1 MKRIVSFILVLIAL
15 HSGTL
20 LASGASEVQST
31 DRDITSVASTADHS
45 TFEVLD
51 QEFDYAPDVTE
62 ACLECH
68 TEASKQMHKTF
79 HWNWAKEVE
88 GIMVGKAK
96 NAFNNYCV
104 SAKGNE
110 SCTQCHTGYGWRNED
125 FDLEAEENVDCLVC
139 HDTTGTYK
147 KSAASSGHPYYE
159 DTMVGGKL
167 KKAVD
172 LAYVA
177 QHVGRPDRDNCLA
190 CHALGGGGNGVKH
203 GDTDLSLIDPH
214 FELDVHM
221 SPEKLNFACQD
232 CHTTSDHKISGRYN
246 DRKAFVDHE
255 LNMGQPEREG
265 NNVSC
270 ESCHSAT
277 PHQDREIDN
286 HTAKVACASCHI
298 PEMARGPYL
307 TKLSWDWST
316 AGDLKDGKPYNI
328 DKEFDGVVN
337 HAYMSKKGTFEWGR
351 NVVPEYRWYKGELKQ
366 MTFLDEIDPSQAP
379 IDVNPPTGDY
389 KDPDARIWPFKIHK
403 GKQPYDSERN
413 HMLPIKLYGRKGTG
427 AFWTEF
433 DWDKA
438 LAAGAK
444 LNNLEFS
451 GNYDFIET
459 NGYWPIKHMVAPAD
473 KSVACVECHSRD
485 GRLEGLNDF
494 YLVGRDSHSLVEI
507 FGALAIWGGLA
518 AVALHAITRLISIR
532 RRKSLQQADKSSQQ
546 K

>member
-1 MKRIVSFILVLIAL
+1 ML
-15 HSGTL
+15 TL
-20 LASGASEVQST
+20 FLCSWAGLSIASGVAETAAPKQEVSS
-31 DRDITSVASTADHS
+31 ITSTADHA
-45 TFEVLD
+45 TFEVLN

-68 TEASKQMHKTF
+68 TEASKQLHQTF
-79 HWNWAKEVE
+79 HWTWSKKVD
-88 GIMVGKAK
+88 GVDVGKAK
-96 NAFNNYCV
+96 NGFNNYCV

-110 SCTQCHTGYGWRNED
+110 SCTQCHIGFGWRNED

-159 DTMVGGKL
+159 DQMIGGKL
-167 KKAVD
+167 QKAVD

-177 QHVGRPDRDNCLA
+177 THVGNPDRENCLA
-190 CHALGGGGNGVKH
+190 CHANGGGGNGVKH
-203 GDTDLSLIDPH
+203 GDTDMSLVDPE
-214 FELDVHM
+214 FALDVHM
-221 SPEKLNFACQD
+221 SPEKLDFSCQD
-232 CHTTSDHKISGRYN
+232 CHSASDHKISGRYN
-246 DRKAFVDHE
+246 DRKAFIDHE
-255 LNMGQPEREG
+255 PNMGRSDREG

-270 ESCHSAT
+270 ESCHSAE
-277 PHQDREIDN
+277 PHNDRDIDN

-316 AGDLKDGKPYNI
+316 AGKTKDGKPFVE
-328 DKEFDGVVN
+328 DKIFDGVEN
-337 HAYMSKKGTFEWGR
+337 HSYMSKKGTFTWGK

-366 MTFLDEIDPSQAP
+366 MTLLDTFDPNSAP
-379 IDVNPPTGDY
+379 IDINPPTGDY
-389 KDPDARIWPFKIHK
+389 SDPDARIWPFKIHK
-403 GKQPYDSERN
+403 GNQPYDTDLN
-413 HMLPIKLYGRKGTG
+413 KILPIKLYGRNGTG
-427 AFWTEF
+427 ALWTEL

-444 LNNLEFS
+444 LNHVEFS

-473 KSVACVECHSRD
+473 QAVKCSECHSKD
-485 GRLEGLNDF
+485 SRLNGLNDF
-494 YLVGRDSHSLVEI
+494 YLVGRDSNTWVEY
-507 FGALAIWGGLA
+507 FGAIAIWGGLA
-518 AVALHAITRLISIR
+518 GVILHALLRMLSIR
-532 RRKSLQQADKSSQQ
+532 RRNQQANQ